1 MSRYRQIFG
10 GWGEDQAEQYL
21 AQRGYQVIGRNIRTA
36 YGELDLVCR
45 QGDLLVFVEVKTRR
59 NQALGFPEAAITSK
73 KREHLLHSAQDYIEK
88 NLLTPGNWRIDIIS
102 IIGYP
107 RLGEPEIVHFDN
119 AIVSDL

>member
-10 GWGEDQAEQYL
+10 RWGEDQAEQYL

-59 NQALGFPEAAITSK
+59 NQALGFPEAAITPK

-107 RLGEPEIVHFDN
+107 RLGKPEIVHFDN